1 MDILKVRNDLNH
13 TLEKKEI
20 VNGNNHATKASAE
33 KDNKMMWEEIT
44 LNFSVDQY

>member
-20 VNGNNHATKASAE
+20 VNGNNHATKESLKKANE
-33 KDNKMMWEEIT
+33 MT
-44 LNFSVDQY
+44 